1 MISTNDIKT
10 ASFEVRSKAKQT
22 HAYER
27 GNRVLVVPK
36 DEQKQIRLVEF
47 NGTTVTC
54 VAFETG
60 ELCPANECHA
70 ICYHVFSA
78 YKRRQRNKKWRRTYF
93 SNRKRAA

>member
-60 ELCPANECHA
+60 EECPANGQFHHV
-70 ICYHVFSA
+70 CYHVFAA
-78 YKRRQRNKKWRRTYF
+78 YKRRQRNKKWRKTYRA
-93 SNRKRAA
+93 NRAA